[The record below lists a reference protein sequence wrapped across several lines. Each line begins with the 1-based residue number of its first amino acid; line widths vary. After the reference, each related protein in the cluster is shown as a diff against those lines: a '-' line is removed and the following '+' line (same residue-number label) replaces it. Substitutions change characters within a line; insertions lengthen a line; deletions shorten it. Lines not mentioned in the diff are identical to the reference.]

1 LEGGLSVPIVQTRR
15 RLATYLSNLAFAGAT
30 GLGGAGAA
38 GLLGVGRTLRAEPL
52 PETTEIRLKRLPI
65 YCEAP
70 QYIAEELLRAQGVT
84 SRDVPP
90 SDGNDTL
97 SLARGDYDLCFSF
110 ASELIMGLEAH
121 LPITVL
127 GGVHV
132 GCFELFGSERI
143 RTITDLK
150 NRTVGIRGE
159 GLRKDLVTIIA
170 SYIGLD
176 PVKDIRWV
184 SDPEPMKLFAAG
196 KIDAFVAVPPETL
209 ELRARNIGHVILNS
223 SVDRPWSQYFCCML
237 TGNRDFVLKH
247 PVVTKLW
254 LKAVLKGTDLCA
266 SEPRRVAKLMVE
278 RGIADRYD
286 YALQTLNEVP
296 YGEWRDFDPEDTLR
310 FYALRLHEA
319 GSIKSSPQTIIAEGT
334 DWRFLNELKRELK
347 I

>member
-1 LEGGLSVPIVQTRR
+1 
-15 RLATYLSNLAFAGAT
+15 
-30 GLGGAGAA
+30 
-38 GLLGVGRTLRAEPL
+38 
-52 PETTEIRLKRLPI
+52 
-65 YCEAP
+65 
-70 QYIAEELLRAQGVT
+70 LRAQGFT
-84 SRDVPP
+84 IRGVPP
-90 SDGNDTL
+90 SDNDTL
-97 SLARGDYDLCFSF
+97 SLARGEYDLCFSF
-110 ASELIMGLEAH
+110 ASQAVWGLEAH

-127 GGVHV
+127 GGVHI
-132 GCFELFGSERI
+132 GCFELFGNERI
-143 RTITDLK
+143 GAITDLK
-150 NRTVGIRGE
+150 NRTVGVDVGD
-159 GLRKDLVTIIA
+159 GLRKHLVTIIA

-176 PVKDIRWV
+176 PAKDIRWV
-184 SDPEPMKLFAAG
+184 TDPAPMELFAAG

-209 ELRARNIGHVILNS
+209 ELRARNIGHVIMNS

-254 LKAVLKGTDLCA
+254 LKAVLKGIDLCA
-266 SEPRRVAKLMVE
+266 SEPRRVAQLMVE
-278 RGIADRYD
+278 RGVADRYD

-347 I
+347 T